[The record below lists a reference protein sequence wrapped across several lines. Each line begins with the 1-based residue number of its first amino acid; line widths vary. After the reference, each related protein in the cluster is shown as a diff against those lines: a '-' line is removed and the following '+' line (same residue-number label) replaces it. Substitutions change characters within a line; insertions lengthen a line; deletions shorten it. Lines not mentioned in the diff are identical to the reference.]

1 MVITN
6 ASERITTFIHS
17 KLNDMITTKE
27 TTLEWLE
34 SQVLELADVSPE
46 ATLRS
51 KVDSFF
57 MKRGF
62 EPRNFAHS
70 DNFQNYWNVKNSSSL
85 KVNEIDHYNDE
96 LLGND
101 SWVIVRGFV
110 ESISSE
116 PFLYIAP
123 YNALQDVGVTW
134 EYRGHYFTSKENS
147 RREDLIHAL
156 QILIQNNLAYEL

>member
-1 MVITN
+1 
-6 ASERITTFIHS
+6 
-17 KLNDMITTKE
+17 MITTKE
-27 TTLEWLE
+27 TTLEWLN
-34 SQVLELADVSPE
+34 SQVLGFESVSDE
-46 ATLRS
+46 ATLRW

-62 EPRNFAHS
+62 EPRNFSHS
-70 DNFQNYWNVKNSSSL
+70 DNFQNYWNVKKASSL
-85 KVNEIDHYNDE
+85 KVNEVDHYNDE

-101 SWVIVRGFV
+101 SWVIIKGFGH
-110 ESISSE
+110 
-116 PFLYIAP
+116 LYATYIAP

-147 RREDLIHAL
+147 KKEDLLHAL